1 MIECPKAS
9 PDVSPNMPTEFHYL
23 RDARARAAATALLA
37 LSSLV
42 GCAGAASAA
51 SDEAARPYCFEQLEN
66 ATTPEISCAVPLDLS
81 ETERA
86 ELEAGSRG
94 YVKNVAC
101 TLTVRIARREV
112 EAALAATDIEFQSP
126 EQPVVCHIE
135 THKSG
140 FDVTATFA
148 PRFVVRGDVA
158 VEATPGL
165 GNVKGVSRVI
175 SWPVVQ
181 FVNRWPSIRSGLLQ
195 IVNAY
200 RVHSRKRKASR

>member
-1 MIECPKAS
+1 MFAEYQI
-9 PDVSPNMPTEFHYL
+9 Y
-23 RDARARAAATALLA
+23 RDARARAAAVALFA
-37 LSSLV
+37 WASLP
-42 GCAGAASAA
+42 GCAGAASDA
-51 SDEAARPYCFEQLEN
+51 AARPDCFEQLEN
-66 ATTPEISCAVPLDLS
+66 STTSEISCAVPLELS

-101 TLTVRIARREV
+101 TLTVRIARDEV
-112 EAALAATDIEFQSP
+112 EAALAATDVEFQSP

-135 THKSG
+135 THKSA

-200 RVHSRKRKASR
+200 RVHARKRKASR

>member
-1 MIECPKAS
+1 MLVAM
-9 PDVSPNMPTEFHYL
+9 PNPAVRRTG
-23 RDARARAAATALLA
+23 RVPPRSRARRATAAALALALGPAAGVRATPAATAP
-37 LSSLV
+37 
-42 GCAGAASAA
+42 
-51 SDEAARPYCFEQLEN
+51 DCFEQLEN
-66 ATTPEISCAVPLDLS
+66 GRGAEIACAVPLQLS
-81 ETERA
+81 DAERA

-101 TLTVRIARREV
+101 TLTVRIARSEV
-112 EAALAATDIEFQSP
+112 EAAVAAPEIVFQSP
-126 EQPVVCHIE
+126 EQPVICRVT
-135 THKSG
+135 THKSE

-165 GNVKGVSRVI
+165 GNVRGVSGVI

-181 FVNRWPSIRSGLLQ
+181 FVNRWPSIRDGLLQ

-200 RVHSRKRKASR
+200 RAHARKRREPRAAAGR